1 MEWVREKVRHAECM
15 CTVLESKCWQADV
28 YTTCTVQV
36 TFDSN
41 GVSRVQR
48 HNLR

>member
-1 MEWVREKVRHAECM
+1 MERVREKVRQAECM
-15 CTVLESKCWQADV
+15 CTVLDSKCWQVDV
-28 YTTCTVQV
+28 YTTCTVEV

-41 GVSRVQR
+41 SVSRAQR